1 METYH
6 IKDKHS
12 YTQNYKTSIE
22 DPETFWGMIAK
33 DNFSWKRPWNRVL
46 DWDFST
52 PKVSW
57 FQGAQLNIT
66 ENCIDRHL
74 DSNGN
79 KTAILFEPN
88 DPNAASEA
96 ISYQEL
102 YKRVNKFANILK
114 SKGIQKGDR
123 VCVYLPMI
131 PELAILYWHVLVLER
146 FIRWYLRAFQPP
158 LWHLESMIVTAKC

>member
-1 METYH
+1 MGTYH

-12 YTQNYKTSIE
+12 YNQNYKTSIE
-22 DPETFWGMIAK
+22 DPETFWGTIAK

-57 FQGAQLNIT
+57 FEGAQLNIT

-74 DSNGN
+74 DGNGD

-96 ISYQEL
+96 ISYNEL
-102 YKRVNKFANILK
+102 HKRVNKFANVLK
-114 SKGIQKGDR
+114 SKGIKKKMNAGNGKNKFQK
-123 VCVYLPMI
+123 
-131 PELAILYWHVLVLER
+131 LVMH
-146 FIRWYLRAFQPP
+146 I
-158 LWHLESMIVTAKC
+158 